1 MSESFYF
8 KDWVLQQNGPYTIT
22 EQDEDHIRIE
32 NEYGLSEVNFYH
44 LEEEGEI
51 VELKVTCKKT
61 NMTRFFLHFQPVH
74 EEHAKDLFHEMIS
87 SLMSLK
93 NSRTTKVLLY

>member
-44 LEEEGEI
+44 LE
-51 VELKVTCKKT
+51 
-61 NMTRFFLHFQPVH
+61 
-74 EEHAKDLFHEMIS
+74 
-87 SLMSLK
+87 
-93 NSRTTKVLLY
+93 